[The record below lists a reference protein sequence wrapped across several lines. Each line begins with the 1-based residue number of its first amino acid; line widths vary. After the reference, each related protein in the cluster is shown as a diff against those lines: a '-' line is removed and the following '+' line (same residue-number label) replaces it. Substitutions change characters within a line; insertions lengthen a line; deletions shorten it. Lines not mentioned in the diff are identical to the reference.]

1 VQELCG
7 PTQGASL
14 NILYIWSL
22 NLYQFTCTIF
32 ILVTLL
38 CVLGS
43 YELQNPE
50 VLSIPA
56 VLVKFGSFEF
66 ANSEVPGLADSK
78 FNPLYLSENL

>member
-1 VQELCG
+1 MQELCE
-7 PTQGASL
+7 PAQGASL
-14 NILYIWSL
+14 NILYIWGL

-38 CVLGS
+38 CVYS
-43 YELQNPE
+43 E

-56 VLVKFGSFEF
+56 VLVKSGRFGFVRP
-66 ANSEVPGLADSK
+66 EVPDLADSE